1 MNFISVTVLK
11 AITYF
16 INAVPMPSMDS
27 ICVSKNS
34 LMCTVNNRPAF
45 PRNKVCFDLHVVEVE
60 LFVFN
65 ATVISKAINN
75 QVPNKMLKIIFK

>member
-1 MNFISVTVLK
+1 MTFISVTVLK

-16 INAVPMPSMDS
+16 INAVPRPSMDS

-34 LMCTVNNRPAF
+34 LKCTVNKRPVF

-65 ATVISKAINN
+65 VVVNS
-75 QVPNKMLKIIFK
+75 